1 MMLEEIV
8 TKRDLNNF
16 KNELIKEFS
25 QLQNNRAIPNKW
37 LKSVEVQE
45 LLNISA
51 GTLQTLR
58 INRTLPFTK
67 LGKTIFYDYND
78 ILKILESN
86 KSN

>member
-1 MMLEEIV
+1 MLTEEIA
-8 TKRDLNNF
+8 TKGDLNTL
-16 KNELIKEFS
+16 KSELIKEFS
-25 QLQNNRAIPNKW
+25 QLQNNRSIPNKW
-37 LKSVEVQE
+37 LKSTEVQKI
-45 LLNISA
+45 LKISA

-58 INRTLPFTK
+58 VNRTLPFTK

>member
-1 MMLEEIV
+1 MLTEEIA
-8 TKRDLNNF
+8 TKGDLNTL
-16 KNELIKEFS
+16 KSELIKEFS
-25 QLQNNRAIPNKW
+25 QLQNNRSIPNKW